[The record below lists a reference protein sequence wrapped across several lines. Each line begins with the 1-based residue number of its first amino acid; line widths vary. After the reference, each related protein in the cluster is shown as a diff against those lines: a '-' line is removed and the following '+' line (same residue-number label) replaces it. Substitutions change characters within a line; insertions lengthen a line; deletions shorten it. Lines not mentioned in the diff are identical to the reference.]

1 MTFQLLLIHKKHQK
15 FLESLSTHSPS
26 KKGIKIGRFF
36 HSIKL
41 LIRQRSLCSQQK
53 YNWIALQLFS
63 FAFIYQKTCCQIH
76 IFPITM
82 LLWNCKQVS
91 KRDRFYSE
99 DIKAFFYHIKL
110 RICFTQHGIFWL
122 EYINYHYFWIW
133 ILISYKSYQKLL
145 YEQGY
150 VS

>member
-63 FAFIYQKTCCQIH
+63 FAFIYQKSLLPNSH
-76 IFPITM
+76 ISHY
-82 LLWNCKQVS
+82 N
-91 KRDRFYSE
+91 
-99 DIKAFFYHIKL
+99 AFMKLQTSFQTRSILFRRYMKL
-110 RICFTQHGIFWL
+110 RICFTQHGIWL
-122 EYINYHYFWIW
+122 EYINYHYFWI
-133 ILISYKSYQKLL
+133 
-145 YEQGY
+145 
-150 VS
+150 

>member
-1 MTFQLLLIHKKHQK
+1 MDIGPNCNKTHKMTFQLLLIHKKHQK

-63 FAFIYQKTCCQIH
+63 FAFIYQKSLLPNSH
-76 IFPITM
+76 FPHY
-82 LLWNCKQVS
+82 N
-91 KRDRFYSE
+91 
-99 DIKAFFYHIKL
+99 AFMKLQTSFQTRSVWFRKYIYNIKL
-110 RICFTQHGIFWL
+110 RICFYWSR
-122 EYINYHYFWIW
+122 
-133 ILISYKSYQKLL
+133 ISIKSIRIYQFSLPL
-145 YEQGY
+145 DMNTNFI
-150 VS
+150 